1 MKNVYMA
8 QMSLELPGSNYYYY
22 PYSVG
27 VVWAYAT
34 TQEGIV
40 ENYTLGGL
48 YSVKEPIEQLV
59 DRMVEPAV
67 VGLSSY
73 VWNVAYNEALAKA
86 IKSRYPECK
95 MIIGGADTPNKSEDF
110 FLDKPYIDYLIHQEG
125 EISFTG
131 LLQSFV
137 GLKDEE
143 TVPGISINRNGKTLM
158 TGPSKRINDLSEV
171 PSPYTMG
178 LFDHLEEMYPGKI
191 WNAVI
196 ETNRGC
202 PFMCTFCDWGGTTFS
217 KVKKFGLE
225 RIQEELDWMGQNKI
239 EMLTNTDANFGIFKD
254 RDMEITDMLIATKE
268 KYGFPVLF
276 DTNWSKNATVQLVD
290 MAVKLM
296 ESDMMRRFTMALQST
311 NQEVL
316 KNIKRVNLKEE
327 AMTKVAETAFA
338 NEMSVNTEL
347 IIGLPGETWE
357 SWTSGLCDLLSR
369 DIIVEAYPVTILTNS
384 EMNEPG
390 YKEKHGITQV
400 TLKSYFSNIVD
411 EYQETLT
418 GTKDLP
424 EEQMKKLWLWTWYTS
439 MMDANGFTQI
449 VTRYLNKRHGMPFE
463 KFYERLL
470 DWGLETETAAAH
482 KWLKK
487 WQAYGEKLEFNMFLA
502 GLTYAPVLEDLG
514 VTNRAQTFQDILT
527 VAREFAPTDPLLQ
540 DVMIMQERQQT
551 IFAHDD
557 CTDITL
563 NGNVFEYS
571 LGKEKLIMRPTHY
584 KIHRA
589 YPPKGT
595 DPTWVVWMNSTR
607 KNKKWMATVSY
618 KTAEETTLF
627 LEKG

>member
-34 TQEGIV
+34 TQPGIV
-40 ENYTLGGL
+40 ENYQLGGL

-59 DRMVEPAV
+59 DRMVDPAV

-73 VWNVAYNEALAKA
+73 VWNVAYNEALAKE
-86 IKSRYPECK
+86 IKRRYPECK
-95 MIIGGADTPNKSEDF
+95 MIIGGAETPNKSENF
-110 FLDKPYIDYLIHQEG
+110 FADKPYVDYLIHQEG

-137 GLKDEE
+137 GLKDEG
-143 TVPGISINRNGKTLM
+143 TVPGNSINRNGKTLM
-158 TGPSKRINDLSEV
+158 TGPSQRIMDLSEV

-178 LFDHLEEMYPGKI
+178 LFDHLDEMYPGKI

-225 RIQEELDWMGQNKI
+225 RIQEELDWMGRNKI

-254 RDMEITDMLIATKE
+254 RDMEITDMLIATKK

-311 NQEVL
+311 NQDVL

-327 AMTKVAETAFA
+327 AMTKVAETAFR
-338 NEMSVNTEL
+338 EGMSVNTEL

-357 SWTSGLCDLLSR
+357 SWTQGLCDLLSR
-369 DIIVEAYPVTILTNS
+369 DIIVEAYPVTILQNS

-449 VTRYLNKRHGMPFE
+449 VTRYLNKRHGMQFE

-470 DWGLETETAAAH
+470 DWGLENENCAAH

-487 WQAYGEKLEFNMFLA
+487 WQGYGERLEFNMFLA

-514 VTNRAQTFQDILT
+514 VTNRSQTFQDILT
-527 VAREFAPTDPLLQ
+527 VAREFAPDDPLLQ

>member
-1 MKNVYMA
+1 MKNVYMS
-8 QMSLELPGSNYYYY
+8 QMSLELPGSNYYYF

-34 TQEGIV
+34 TQPGIV
-40 ENYTLGGL
+40 ENYKLCGM

-95 MIIGGADTPNKSEDF
+95 MIIGGAETPNKSENF
-110 FLDKPYIDYLIHQEG
+110 FEDKPYIDYLIHQEG

-137 GLKDEE
+137 GIKDEE
-143 TVPGISINRNGKTLM
+143 TVPGISINKNGKTLM
-158 TGPSKRINDLSEV
+158 TGPSQRIMDLSAV

-178 LFDHLEEMYPGKI
+178 LFDHLPKMYPGKI
-191 WNAVI
+191 WNAVL

-225 RIQEELDWMGQNKI
+225 RIQEELDWIGSHKL
-239 EMLTNTDANFGIFKD
+239 ELVTNTDANFGIFKD
-254 RDMEITDMLIATKE
+254 RDMEITEMLIRTKK

-311 NQEVL
+311 NPEVL
-316 KNIKRVNLKEE
+316 KHIKRVNLKEE
-327 AMTKVAETAFA
+327 AMTKVAETAFK
-338 NEMSVNTEL
+338 EGMSVNTEL

-357 SWTSGLCDLLSR
+357 SWTTGLCDLLSR
-369 DIIVEAYPVTILTNS
+369 DIIVEAYPVTILQNS
-384 EMNEPG
+384 EMNDQA
-390 YKEKHGITQV
+390 YKDEHGITQA
-400 TLKSYFSNIVD
+400 TLKSYFSNIID

-424 EEQMKKLWLWTWYTS
+424 EAQMKKLWLWTWYTS
-439 MMDANGFTQI
+439 MMDSNGFTQI
-449 VTRYLNKRHGMPFE
+449 VTRYLNKRHDMPFE

-470 DWGLETETAAAH
+470 EYGLATEDCAAH

-487 WQAYGEKLEFNMFLA
+487 WQAHGEKLEFNMFLA
-502 GLTYAPVLEDLG
+502 GITYFPVIEDLG
-514 VTNRAQTFQDILT
+514 ITNRAQTFQDILT
-527 VAREFAPTDPLLQ
+527 VAKEFAPDDSLLQ

-551 IFAHDD
+551 IFAHDPV
-557 CTDITL
+557 TEISL
-563 NGNVFEYS
+563 GANVFEYS
-571 LGKEKLIMRPTHY
+571 LGKEQLHIQPTHY
-584 KIHRA
+584 NIHRA

-595 DPTWVVWMNSTR
+595 DPTWVEWMNSTR
-607 KNKKWMATVSY
+607 KNKKWQATVSY